1 MREAIERIAR
11 GGLGRMTTAHK
22 VTTRTASR
30 SVEES
35 VQFATAGV
43 RLAGGTVTEADKA
56 ATRRVLSGVSTAEQE
71 LAAFRQEHEL

>member
-1 MREAIERIAR
+1 MNAIECIA
-11 GGLGRMTTAHK
+11 GEGFMTKAHK

-30 SVEES
+30 GVEES

-56 ATRRVLSGVSTAEQE
+56 ATRRVLTGVSTAEQE
-71 LAAFRQEHEL
+71 LAAFRQELGL

>member
-1 MREAIERIAR
+1 MEAIERIAR

-30 SVEES
+30 GVEES
-35 VQFATAGV
+35 VQFAVAGV

-56 ATRRVLSGVSTAEQE
+56 AARRVARGVSTTEQE
-71 LAAFRQEHEL
+71 LAALRQELEL

>member
-1 MREAIERIAR
+1 
-11 GGLGRMTTAHK
+11 MTTARK

-30 SVEES
+30 GVEES

-56 ATRRVLSGVSTAEQE
+56 ATRRVLTGVSTAEQE
-71 LAAFRQEHEL
+71 LAASRQELGL

>member
-1 MREAIERIAR
+1 VEAIERIAR

-30 SVEES
+30 SAEES
-35 VQFATAGV
+35 VQFATGVV

-56 ATRRVLSGVSTAEQE
+56 AARRVARGVSTPEQE
-71 LAAFRQEHEL
+71 LAAFRQELEL